1 MLVRFTSQLHCV
13 LGLACRSDNDKHYH
27 QLRFEIMFRNG
38 RGTMSSDRVGLW
50 PF

>member
-13 LGLACRSDNDKHYH
+13 LGLPCRSDNKQYH

-38 RGTMSSDRVGLW
+38 CGTMFSDRVGLW